1 MLDSVPCVWLVLQL
15 PLSTIQFSLDHGRR
29 SRKRNRKKWKRFS
42 SSDFDS
48 LEVFDFHYVASAL
61 TTPTPVKTAMG
72 DKDS

>member
-1 MLDSVPCVWLVLQL
+1 MLDSVPCVCLVLQL

-48 LEVFDFHYVASAL
+48 LEVFDFHCVASAL

-72 DKDS
+72 DKGS